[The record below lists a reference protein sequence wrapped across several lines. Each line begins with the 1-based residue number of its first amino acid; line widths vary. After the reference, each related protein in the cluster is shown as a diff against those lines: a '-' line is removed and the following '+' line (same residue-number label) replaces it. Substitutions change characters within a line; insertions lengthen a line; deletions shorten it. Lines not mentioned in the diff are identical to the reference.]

1 MTIDDWLGQAI
12 DLAVKNV
19 GDRGGPFGAVVVRD
33 GEVIGE
39 GTNRV
44 TATLD
49 PTAHAEVMA
58 IRDACRRTGEFALT
72 GAVLYASCEP
82 CPLCLAASL
91 WARVDHVVFAAT
103 REDAAAAGFDDARF
117 HRALTAAPEA
127 WADTLEHR
135 DHPQSDDP
143 FAAWHAD
150 ASRVP
155 Y

>member
-1 MTIDDWLGQAI
+1 MTHDDWLGQAI

-19 GDRGGPFGAVVVRD
+19 GDHGGPFGAVIVRD
-33 GEVIGE
+33 GEVIGQ

-72 GAVLYASCEP
+72 GTVLYASCEP

-91 WARVDHVVFAAT
+91 WAHVGHVVFAAT
-103 REDAAAAGFDDARF
+103 RHDAAAAGFDDARF
-117 HRALTAAPEA
+117 HDALTAVPQA

-135 DHPQSDDP
+135 AHPRSSDP
-143 FAAWHAD
+143 FDAWRD
-150 ASRVP
+150 DESRIP

>member
-19 GDRGGPFGAVVVRD
+19 RDQGGPFGAVSVRD

-49 PTAHAEVMA
+49 PTAHAEVTA

-72 GAVLYASCEP
+72 GATLYASCEP
-82 CPLCLAASL
+82 CPLCLAATL

-117 HRALTAAPEA
+117 HAALTAAPEV
-127 WADTLEHR
+127 WEDTLEHR
-135 DHPQSDDP
+135 DHPRTSEP

-150 ASRVP
+150 DGRVP